1 VTEEKGWKEKTYD
14 SGMACVGLR
23 MKRVRREKE
32 GEGMMLLINDLEAG
46 PGPFESA
53 SLPPTG
59 IVLRKEDEPKQH
71 PPNTEFRR
79 IIRRAA
85 DDRFE
90 SGTENDKYKIASK
103 VIEDMQK
110 KAYIFVNKDDNVWR
124 NVNTKEVRNQVRKRL
139 RKSVYFEKNRVTG
152 KRKEGLV
159 ATMMLP
165 SAVATSKF
173 VPKDK
178 NACIEC
184 NQPSNH

>member
-1 VTEEKGWKEKTYD
+1 MT
-14 SGMACVGLR
+14 
-23 MKRVRREKE
+23 
-32 GEGMMLLINDLEAG
+32 LLINDLEAG

-53 SLPPTG
+53 SLPPNG

-110 KAYIFVNKDDNVWR
+110 KAYIFVNKEDNIWR
-124 NVNTKEVRNQVRKRL
+124 NMNTKEVRNKVRKRL
-139 RKSVYFEKNRVTG
+139 RKSVYFG
-152 KRKEGLV
+152 KK
-159 ATMMLP
+159 
-165 SAVATSKF
+165 
-173 VPKDK
+173 
-178 NACIEC
+178 
-184 NQPSNH
+184 